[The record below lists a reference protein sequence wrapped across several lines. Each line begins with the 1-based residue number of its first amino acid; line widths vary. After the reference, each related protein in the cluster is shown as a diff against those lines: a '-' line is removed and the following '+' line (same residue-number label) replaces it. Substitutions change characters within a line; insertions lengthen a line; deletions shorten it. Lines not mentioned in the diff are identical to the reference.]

1 MIKRDQ
7 TINSNQICD
16 ERNHKFISTLI
27 KLEKGCIRMIM
38 NNKD

>member
-7 TINSNQICD
+7 TLNSNQICD
-16 ERNHKFISTLI
+16 ERKHKFISTLI
-27 KLEKGCIRMIM
+27 KLENDCIQMIM